1 MILSR
6 LAGRDNR
13 HATGRCVD
21 PGSRQ
26 SSVLFGSCL
35 RITSRHRGMA
45 IDAGFSLV
53 EVMLSLTLAILLLG
67 AIYAAIGQ
75 SRRITASGR
84 EEITRSQVAR
94 AVIRI
99 MTTDV
104 RSVMFVASGVVED
117 EANDSE
123 DTSSAETTTSVV
135 TEPGATSIGI
145 RGTANQLELHLSQ
158 ARRDWNFMSH
168 PVGNNVGPRTS
179 DLKAVTYHVETTS
192 GVEGGLIRTEGD
204 RLTVQAVE
212 EKGGFAA
219 QASSSQRLA
228 PEIQSLTFRYFAGSG
243 WHLSWDSVIAGYLP
257 RAIEVSITFRPVEN
271 QAGILTNV
279 AVSSSS
285 NQFRTVIVVPT
296 ADPLPP
302 ELQP

>member
-26 SSVLFGSCL
+26 SSMLFGSCL

-75 SRRITASGR
+75 SWRITASGR

-135 TEPGATSIGI
+135 TVCVYGRDTVP
-145 RGTANQLELHLSQ
+145 LS
-158 ARRDWNFMSH
+158 FS
-168 PVGNNVGPRTS
+168 GNAALRSS
-179 DLKAVTYHVETTS
+179 DDEDES
-192 GVEGGLIRTEGD
+192 GGD
-204 RLTVQAVE
+204 CC
-212 EKGGFAA
+212 
-219 QASSSQRLA
+219 S
-228 PEIQSLTFRYFAGSG
+228 P
-243 WHLSWDSVIAGYLP
+243 
-257 RAIEVSITFRPVEN
+257 
-271 QAGILTNV
+271 
-279 AVSSSS
+279 
-285 NQFRTVIVVPT
+285 
-296 ADPLPP
+296 
-302 ELQP
+302 

>member
-75 SRRITASGR
+75 SWRITASGR

-94 AVIRI
+94 A
-99 MTTDV
+99 
-104 RSVMFVASGVVED
+104 
-117 EANDSE
+117 
-123 DTSSAETTTSVV
+123 
-135 TEPGATSIGI
+135 
-145 RGTANQLELHLSQ
+145 
-158 ARRDWNFMSH
+158 
-168 PVGNNVGPRTS
+168 
-179 DLKAVTYHVETTS
+179 
-192 GVEGGLIRTEGD
+192 
-204 RLTVQAVE
+204 
-212 EKGGFAA
+212 
-219 QASSSQRLA
+219 
-228 PEIQSLTFRYFAGSG
+228 
-243 WHLSWDSVIAGYLP
+243 
-257 RAIEVSITFRPVEN
+257 IEVSITFRPVET